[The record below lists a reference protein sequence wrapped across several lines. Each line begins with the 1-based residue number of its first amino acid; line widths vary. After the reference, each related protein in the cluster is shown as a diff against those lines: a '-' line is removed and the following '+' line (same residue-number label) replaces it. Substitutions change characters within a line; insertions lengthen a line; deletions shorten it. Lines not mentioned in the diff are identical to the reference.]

1 MEEEVLQ
8 LDEEAGRFAT
18 ELARLT
24 GDSIEDVVLRAL
36 RERLKQLDPSDPLVC
51 DDNGLPK

>member
-8 LDEEAGRFAT
+8 LDEEATRLAT
-18 ELARLT
+18 ELVRLT

-51 DDNGLPK
+51 DTLPK